1 MLLYWGILCKK
12 DGTEGLLS
20 QVISIYTDKG
30 YDSII
35 LLAEIYPFYQY
46 LSLIHISEPT
56 RH

>member
-30 YDSII
+30 DDSII

-46 LSLIHISEPT
+46 NSYLC
-56 RH
+56 